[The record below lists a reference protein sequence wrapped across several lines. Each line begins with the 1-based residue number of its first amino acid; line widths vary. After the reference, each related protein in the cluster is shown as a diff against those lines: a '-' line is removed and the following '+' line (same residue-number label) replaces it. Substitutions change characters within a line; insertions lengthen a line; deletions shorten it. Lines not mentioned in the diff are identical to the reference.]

1 MTHTSA
7 FLHQGI
13 GKQSV
18 SELKQGQLM
27 ERCHKMEFS
36 CCHEQKEEWA
46 SQSCKGGEQRVSQ
59 SRSSQSGKDNSDY
72 ARGHR
77 GQVPKPLIP
86 S

>member
-13 GKQSV
+13 GKQTV

-59 SRSSQSGKDNSDY
+59 RQKQPVGK
-72 ARGHR
+72 R
-77 GQVPKPLIP
+77 
-86 S
+86 